1 IPGLT
6 ATGIVAEIQVPANAP
21 LEIVDRTDVTASSHA
36 DPLATA
42 VSSVVIELLGPPSP
56 EWPQFHHDRE
66 RGGINPVP
74 FQMDLT
80 PRWTASPG
88 GFEER
93 WTAPVISGHTVF
105 FEEME
110 GNLVAAD
117 LGTGEIKWSVSL
129 GDSGW
134 VTGTPAVAYG
144 VSIFAVDEATGA
156 LVWRADSNV
165 GFTFRASTTIA
176 VAAGNVY
183 WYDFLGNSVHANDA
197 LTGAPVW
204 TYPMAATVYQG
215 PAYWAGMVYAADGAG
230 NVVAL
235 DAFTGSLIW
244 QTTLPSYV
252 VAAPAVAGGV
262 VYVGDGA
269 GTMNALDALT
279 GALIW
284 STPGLGPF
292 IDTSTPVVAE
302 GLVMFGTFAFDF
314 FSGDMVAL
322 DVNTGAVVWDNFIP
336 GGAVG
341 TSPAYNNGTV
351 FVSTWD
357 GNLYAW
363 EASTGTLLQ
372 QLSLSP
378 RGSSSSVALAD
389 GYLVVGDQA
398 GGIDGFSFV
407 GAGVAATV
415 SVNPPTAD
423 VAVTS
428 GVVLNGQAQDI
439 YGNTVGGASFS
450 WSSMNGLGTVLPVSP
465 SGDRAIYI
473 AGTVAGADTA
483 VAMSGSVSGTA
494 TIHVLPGALDH
505 VEVIPGVASVVAGGQ
520 LTFGAEARDRFDNT
534 VAGASFTWGVVGG
547 IGTISAA
554 GVFTASTTTGS
565 GVVTATTGSGANAR
579 TGSAPVE
586 IVPGALATLEVNPSA
601 VTIVAGSFLL
611 VNAEGFDAYH
621 NQISGLTFAWTSTIG
636 SVTPTGSGAPTAVLT
651 AGYAAGSG
659 TMSVASGGRTVLVT
673 VTVVPGAVSR
683 IDVSPGSAT

>member
-1 IPGLT
+1 
-6 ATGIVAEIQVPANAP
+6 
-21 LEIVDRTDVTASSHA
+21 
-36 DPLATA
+36 
-42 VSSVVIELLGPPSP
+42 
-56 EWPQFHHDRE
+56 
-66 RGGINPVP
+66 
-74 FQMDLT
+74 
-80 PRWTASPG
+80 
-88 GFEER
+88 
-93 WTAPVISGHTVF
+93 
-105 FEEME
+105 
-110 GNLVAAD
+110 
-117 LGTGEIKWSVSL
+117 
-129 GDSGW
+129 GW

-144 VSIFAVDEATGA
+144 LVYAAFVTNSAPSVSIFAVDEATGA

-244 QTTLPSYV
+244 QTTLPSY
-252 VAAPAVAGGV
+252 
-262 VYVGDGA
+262 
-269 GTMNALDALT
+269 
-279 GALIW
+279 
-284 STPGLGPF
+284 
-292 IDTSTPVVAE
+292 
-302 GLVMFGTFAFDF
+302 
-314 FSGDMVAL
+314 
-322 DVNTGAVVWDNFIP
+322 VVWDNFIP

-439 YGNTVGGASFS
+439 YGNTVGGA
-450 WSSMNGLGTVLPVSP
+450 
-465 SGDRAIYI
+465 
-473 AGTVAGADTA
+473 
-483 VAMSGSVSGTA
+483 
-494 TIHVLPGALDH
+494 
-505 VEVIPGVASVVAGGQ
+505 
-520 LTFGAEARDRFDNT
+520 
-534 VAGASFTWGVVGG
+534 
-547 IGTISAA
+547 
-554 GVFTASTTTGS
+554 
-565 GVVTATTGSGANAR
+565 
-579 TGSAPVE
+579 
-586 IVPGALATLEVNPSA
+586 
-601 VTIVAGSFLL
+601 
-611 VNAEGFDAYH
+611 
-621 NQISGLTFAWTSTIG
+621 
-636 SVTPTGSGAPTAVLT
+636 
-651 AGYAAGSG
+651 
-659 TMSVASGGRTVLVT
+659 
-673 VTVVPGAVSR
+673 
-683 IDVSPGSAT
+683 